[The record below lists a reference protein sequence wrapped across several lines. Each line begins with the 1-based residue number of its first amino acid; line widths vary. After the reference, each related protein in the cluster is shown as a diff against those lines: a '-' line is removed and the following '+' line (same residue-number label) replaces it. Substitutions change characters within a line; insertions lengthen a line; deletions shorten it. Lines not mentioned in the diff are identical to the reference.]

1 MTATITS
8 IAHYLPPD
16 VYANDYFE
24 KYLETS
30 DEWIMA
36 RTGIAQRR
44 FAQSGGT
51 SDLIIPAAKECI
63 ERRGISPDEIDCVI
77 VTTVTPDHFFPSTAA
92 LVQHKIGLKNA
103 WGFDLSAACSG
114 FVFGLANAVALVQ
127 SDMYKKILLC
137 GADKMSSIVDF
148 NDRNQAVL
156 FGDGAGVCLVEKSD
170 DDEYG
175 VIDQVLHIDG
185 AGGQYLHMVAGGS
198 AKPSTIE
205 TVQNKEHY
213 IVQDGK
219 NVFKHAVVGMA
230 DVTLNIMARN
240 NLKSEDIA
248 WLVPHQANLRIISA
262 TAERMGIDP
271 KQVMINIEKY
281 GNTTSGT
288 IPICISEWNEA
299 GKLKKG
305 DNVILASFGAG
316 FTWGAIYLRWN
327 TNN

>member
-16 VYANDYFE
+16 VYTNEYFE
-24 KYLETS
+24 KYLDTS
-30 DEWIMA
+30 HEWIMT
-36 RTGIAQRR
+36 RTGIAERR
-44 FAQSGGT
+44 FAKTGGT
-51 SDLIIPAAKECI
+51 SDLIVPAAKECI
-63 ERRGISPDEIDCVI
+63 EKRGISLDEIDCVI

-92 LVQHKIGLKNA
+92 LVQHKLGLKNA

-114 FVFGLANAVALVQ
+114 FLFGLANAAALVN
-127 SDMYKKILLC
+127 SGAAKKVLLC

-148 NDRNQAVL
+148 SDRNQAIL
-156 FGDGAGVCLVEKSD
+156 FGDGAGVCLIEKSD

-185 AGGQYLHMVAGGS
+185 FGGQYLHMVAGGS
-198 AKPSTIE
+198 ANPSSHETIDAK
-205 TVQNKEHY
+205 QHF

-230 DVTLNIMARN
+230 DVSLEIMKRN
-240 NLKSEDIA
+240 NLASEDVT

-262 TAERMGIDP
+262 TAERMGINPD
-271 KQVMINIEKY
+271 QVMINIQKY

-288 IPICISEWNEA
+288 IPICISEWLQA
-299 GKLKKG
+299 GKIKKG
-305 DNVILASFGAG
+305 DNLVLSSFGAG
-316 FTWGAIYLRWN
+316 FTWGSIYLRWN
-327 TNN
+327 MNN